1 MSDLPQTQPARIAA
15 ERHGRRAEWLAS
27 LHLFSRGFQIV
38 ERRFRAA
45 GGEID
50 LVARRGGL
58 LVLAEVK
65 ARPTLDD
72 AVFSVTTRTRRR
84 IEAAGRLFIA
94 KHPRLA
100 GLACRYDIIAVAGW
114 RIRHIPDAWRE
125 EDR

>member
-1 MSDLPQTQPARIAA
+1 MNLRNAAPARIAA

-27 LHLFSRGFQIV
+27 LHLMCRGFEIIA
-38 ERRFRAA
+38 RRFKAA

-65 ARPTLDD
+65 ARASLDD
-72 AVFSVTTRTRRR
+72 AVFSVTDPTRRR
-84 IEAAGRLFIA
+84 IEAAGRMFISR
-94 KHPRLA
+94 HPHLA
-100 GLACRYDIIAVAGW
+100 PLGLRYDIIAVAGW
-114 RIRHIPDAWRE
+114 RVRHIPGAWRE